1 MIRTHPRLCPV
12 CQVPTPVTE
21 VMPERLDGA
30 NLDAFAFASRKEP
43 DAMNLR
49 MVECRGCGVLF
60 ATPAPTPEDLANL
73 YRSASFDTADAGD
86 AAARTYAGLVDGI
99 AGRMPGR
106 DGALD
111 IGTGTGSFLAELL
124 ARGWTNVRGVEP
136 SEAPV
141 AMARP
146 EVRGLIIPEVFRDGM
161 FGDERFRLVTCFQTM
176 EHVPDPLALARSVR
190 ATLKPGGAFM
200 VVVHDR
206 RFWLNRVLGRRSP
219 IMDIEH
225 LQLFCPQSL
234 TRLLRQAGYEGVE
247 VRPVTN
253 AYPLEYWVRLL
264 PLPRPVKT
272 LVQRVLGPCLK
283 RMVRV
288 SVGNLMGV
296 GWV

>member
-1 MIRTHPRLCPV
+1 
-12 CQVPTPVTE
+12 
-21 VMPERLDGA
+21 
-30 NLDAFAFASRKEP
+30 
-43 DAMNLR
+43 
-49 MVECRGCGVLF
+49 
-60 ATPAPTPEDLANL
+60 
-73 YRSASFDTADAGD
+73 
-86 AAARTYAGLVDGI
+86 
-99 AGRMPGR
+99 
-106 DGALD
+106 
-111 IGTGTGSFLAELL
+111 
-124 ARGWTNVRGVEP
+124 
-136 SEAPV
+136 
-141 AMARP
+141 MARP

-161 FGDERFRLVTCFQTM
+161 FGDERFRLATCFQTM

-190 ATLKPGGAFM
+190 VTLKPGGAFM

-234 TRLLRQAGYEGVE
+234 TRLLRHAGYRAVE

-264 PLPRPVKT
+264 PLPRPVKA
-272 LVQRVLGPCLK
+272 LVQWVLGPLRK

-296 GWV
+296 GSV

>member
-1 MIRTHPRLCPV
+1 
-12 CQVPTPVTE
+12 
-21 VMPERLDGA
+21 MPERLDSA

-60 ATPAPTPEDLANL
+60 ATPAPTPEDLASL

-86 AAARTYAGLVDGI
+86 AASRTYVGLVDGI
-99 AGRMPGR
+99 AGQMPDR

-111 IGTGTGSFLAELL
+111 IGTGTGSFLGELL
-124 ARGWTNVRGVEP
+124 ARGWTRVRGVEP

-141 AMARP
+141 AVARP
-146 EVRGLIIPEVFRDGM
+146 GVRELIIPEVFRDGM
-161 FGDERFRLVTCFQTM
+161 FGEEWFRLVTCFQTM

-190 ATLKPGGAFM
+190 VTLKPGGAFM

-225 LQLFCPQSL
+225 LQLFCPVSL
-234 TRLLRQAGYEGVE
+234 TRLLRQAGYHRVH
-247 VRPVTN
+247 VRQVTN
-253 AYPLEYWVRLL
+253 VYPLDYWVRLL
-264 PLPRPVKT
+264 PLPRPVKA
-272 LVQRVLGPCLK
+272 LVQRVLEPWRK
-283 RMVRV
+283 MMVRL